1 MKKGKMPA
9 LAPRALPWLPPQ
21 RTNTI
26 STLTGRTNGASI
38 NNKRPSSAYTQGSSQ
53 NPISLTSPSPPE
65 SDNDETATSS
75 GKRRKTTKKLSVL
88 APLIPLGLHAAGL
101 HPTDFSAEYFNLAD
115 LEGDDALAQEVVDLT
130 QLDDKEESVWIGAFG
145 VNAVGIRYYSGIA
158 TPGEQVLLK
167 REPYNKYD
175 RNAIQ
180 VLSVV
185 RAQIGHLP
193 KNMAAKLSPMMD
205 ARKIHLEAA
214 VKAEKTQFELPLMVD
229 VYACTE
235 DELDQDR
242 TINELARVG
251 IYFTPESNR
260 RRMEI
265 RTSSRQKR
273 AEEARILADKRL
285 GANLGP
291 IFKTSQR
298 PGAFLAPFGSQ
309 AQATYGYQNTWS
321 SQPPPVQNFMEP
333 WKLQDL
339 VNESQRIAARDLGNV
354 VEKFGISEADLEKM
368 PKGAQPQGLS
378 IELLPYQLQ
387 GLHWLLQ
394 HENPMLPANADEIVQ
409 FWKRS
414 AVHVGWYINTATKFS
429 QKEPPHLASGGILA
443 DDMGL
448 GKTVQM
454 ISLIL
459 ADSEE
464 VGQKISA
471 ESGTLIVAPLSV
483 MSNWEQ
489 QMQSHIK
496 PENALKVHRYHG
508 SGKGKKLE
516 LNNFDVVITSYGTL
530 TSEFDAFT
538 KNKSSSIYNKKWRR
552 IILDEAHHIRNPN
565 TKSSLASVQ
574 VPARSRWALT
584 GTPIVNNLKDLYSLI
599 KFLGFSGGLAEFH
612 IFSRL
617 FIRPLNDGDAEGTA
631 RLQTVMASIC
641 LRRKKDMRF
650 VNLDIPE
657 LKEYVHKVKFTEE
670 EMAKYTIL
678 ESEAKGLLE
687 HYELTKGA
695 NNAAR
700 NAVRPRPLAL
710 MPGDNQEV
718 PAEEEKKSGNAYNNL
733 LERLLRM
740 RQMCNHPELCG
751 TARIQAIE
759 SRLAEIASAGMSDE
773 MRRLLQEML
782 QLAIDS
788 QDDCPI
794 CLDTLHSPRITVCK
808 HIFGLECI
816 SRVVEAQHKCPM
828 CRTDLPNIT
837 SANLVEPFPD
847 IKSTQLQALEDGT
860 ILPPSS
866 SKIDALVKI
875 LQATRENDPTSKTIV
890 FSQWTKY
897 LDLVGPHLTFTNFR
911 FCRIDGTM
919 SVQNRDKAIA
929 RLSLPDDHPDA
940 VDVMLASLGVASVGL
955 NLVAANQ
962 VVLADSWWAPA
973 IEDQAVDRVHR
984 LGQKRETTVWRLVVE
999 DSIEQ
1004 RVLQVQEN
1012 KRKLVGQA
1020 FKDDEDVEDG
1030 LVDGKK
1036 QRRRRGKGRETRL
1049 ADLQMLLRGAPAP
1062 ATAQ

>member
-1 MKKGKMPA
+1 MKKGKIPA
-9 LAPRALPWLPPQ
+9 SAPKTLPWVPPQ
-21 RTNTI
+21 STNTT
-26 STLTGRTNGASI
+26 SAPTGRTNGA
-38 NNKRPSSAYTQGSSQ
+38 NTHNKRPTSAYAQGSSQ

-65 SDNDETATSS
+65 SGDEMTTSS
-75 GKRRKTTKKLSVL
+75 GKRRKTTKKQSVFTPPT
-88 APLIPLGLHAAGL
+88 PLDLHTAGL
-101 HPTDFSAEYFNLAD
+101 HPTDFSAEYFDLGD

-130 QLDDKEESVWIGAFG
+130 QNDDKEESVWIGSFLL
-145 VNAVGIRYYSGIA
+145 NAVGIRYYSGVA
-158 TPGEQVLLK
+158 TPGEQ
-167 REPYNKYD
+167 YD

-185 RAQIGHLP
+185 RVQIGHLP
-193 KNMAAKLSPMMD
+193 KEKAAKLSPMMD
-205 ARKIHLEAA
+205 ARRIHLAA
-214 VKAEKTQFELPLMVD
+214 VVKEEKTLFELPLMVD
-229 VYACTE
+229 VYACTG
-235 DELDQDR
+235 DELDQDGI
-242 TINELARVG
+242 INELARVD
-251 IYFTPESNR
+251 IFFTPESNR
-260 RRMEI
+260 RRMELRNI
-265 RTSSRQKR
+265 SRKR
-273 AEEARILADKRL
+273 KAEEARILAERRL

-291 IFKTSQR
+291 MFGSSQR
-298 PGAFLAPFGSQ
+298 PDAFLAPFGFQ
-309 AQATYGYQNTWS
+309 TQATYGYQNTWS
-321 SQPPPVQNFMEP
+321 SQPPLVQNYLELQ
-333 WKLQDL
+333 KLQDL
-339 VNESQRIAARDLGNV
+339 VNESQKIAARDLGNV

-368 PKGAQPQGLS
+368 PKGVQPQGLS

-394 HENPMLPANADEIVQ
+394 HENPMLPANADESVQ

-414 AVHVGWYINTATKFS
+414 AVHAGWYINTATKFS

-459 ADSEE
+459 ADFEK
-464 VGQKISA
+464 VGQKISV
-471 ESGTLIVAPLSV
+471 ERGTLIVAPLSV

-489 QMQSHIK
+489 QMRSHIK
-496 PENALKVHRYHG
+496 PGNALKVHRYHG
-508 SGKGKKLE
+508 TGKGKKLD
-516 LNNFDVVITSYGTL
+516 LNNFDVVITSYGN
-530 TSEFDAFT
+530 EFDAFT
-538 KNKSSSIYNKKWRR
+538 KNKSGSIYNKKWRR
-552 IILDEAHHIRNPN
+552 IILDEAHQIRNPS
-565 TKSSLASVQ
+565 TKASLASVQ
-574 VPARSRWALT
+574 VPAKCRWALT
-584 GTPIVNNLKDLYSLI
+584 GTPIVNSLRDLYSLI
-599 KFLGFSGGLAEFH
+599 KFLGFSGGLEEYH

-617 FIRPLNDGDAEGTA
+617 FIRPLNDGDPEGTA
-631 RLQTVMASIC
+631 RLQAVMASIC
-641 LRRKKDMRF
+641 LRRKKDMKF

-670 EMAKYTIL
+670 EKAKYTIL
-678 ESEAKGLLE
+678 ESEAQGLLE
-687 HYELTKGA
+687 RYELTKDA

-700 NAVRPRPLAL
+700 NMVRFQPLAL
-710 MPGDNQEV
+710 ASGDNQEV
-718 PAEEEKKSGNAYNNL
+718 PAGEEKKSDNAYNNL

-740 RQMCNHPELCG
+740 RQMCNHPQLCG

-794 CLDTLHSPRITVCK
+794 CLDTLHSPRITICK

-828 CRTDLPNIT
+828 CRTDLADIT
-837 SANLVEPFPD
+837 GACLVEPFPD
-847 IKSTQLQALEDGT
+847 IKPTQSQALEDGT
-860 ILPPSS
+860 VLPSSS

-875 LQATRENDPTSKTIV
+875 LQATRENDPTNKTIV

-929 RLSLPDDHPDA
+929 RLALPDGDPDA
-940 VDVMLASLGVASVGL
+940 IDVMLASLGVASVGL

-962 VVLADSWWAPA
+962 VILTDSWWAPA

-1020 FKDDEDVEDG
+1020 FKDDEEEGGDG
-1030 LVDGKK
+1030 LGNGKK

-1049 ADLQMLLRGAPAP
+1049 ADLQMLLRGAPA
-1062 ATAQ
+1062 Q